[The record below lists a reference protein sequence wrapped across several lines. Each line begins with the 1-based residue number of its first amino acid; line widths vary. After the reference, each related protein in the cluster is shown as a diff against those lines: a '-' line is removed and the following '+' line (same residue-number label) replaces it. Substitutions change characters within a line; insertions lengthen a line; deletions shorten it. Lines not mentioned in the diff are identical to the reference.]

1 MRQIENTVSAENQ
14 MINSSTVS
22 FLGRAD
28 APYRILIVGNSIT
41 RHGPK
46 EEIGWSGDWG
56 MAASAPACDYV
67 HRLYESLSAAGRE
80 VFIRVR
86 QASEWELH
94 FLEDDCLSR
103 FSEDRAFGA
112 DLVIFRLGENV
123 RREQFE
129 QFGAAAEKFVDYLAN
144 GHADVLL
151 TTVFWPQEVQDRAIR
166 ALAARRGFACAEI
179 GCTED
184 DMMAF
189 GLFEHK
195 GVAAHPGDAGM
206 AMIAS
211 RIAEKL
217 L

>member
-22 FLGRAD
+22 FLGNKD

-46 EEIGWSGDWG
+46 AEIGWTGDWG
-56 MAASAPACDYV
+56 MAASAPERDYV
-67 HRLYESLSAAGRE
+67 HRLYEKLTAAGRD

-94 FLEDDCLSR
+94 FSEDDCLSR
-103 FSEDRAFGA
+103 FLEDRAFGA

-123 RREQFE
+123 PKEKRAC
-129 QFGAAAEKFVDYLAN
+129 FGEATETFVDYLAN

-151 TTVFWPQEVQDRAIR
+151 TTGFWESPVQDGAIR
-166 ALAARRGFACAEI
+166 ALAEKRGFVCAEI
-179 GCTED
+179 TCTED
-184 DMMAF
+184 AMMAF

-195 GVAAHPGDAGM
+195 GVAAHPGDDGM
-206 AMIAS
+206 EMIAA
-211 RIAEKL
+211 RIASKIL
-217 L
+217 